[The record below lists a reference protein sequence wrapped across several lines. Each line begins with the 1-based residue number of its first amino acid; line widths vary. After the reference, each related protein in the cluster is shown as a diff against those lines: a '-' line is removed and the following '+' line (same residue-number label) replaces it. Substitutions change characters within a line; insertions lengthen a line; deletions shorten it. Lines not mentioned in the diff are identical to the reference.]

1 MNSSWNEKKTMRSA
15 MIKRMFFLGG
25 ELFLGMFVL
34 LFSAGSWSYTGAWIL
49 GSLYLFSYLIFGLV
63 LPRKTIEH
71 RSTKKKNVPIYE
83 KIIGV
88 LSWIIGYGVYVV
100 AGLDWRLT
108 WSHEI
113 PWFMFAL
120 AIFIFVMGMGIVLWS
135 MIENPYFST
144 RVLKDEDHPII
155 STGPYQVIRHPG
167 YLGMMTYLA
176 VVPIILG
183 SLYAMIP
190 TIIILVLCY
199 IRMRFED
206 NFLRKN
212 LKGYR
217 DYQKH
222 VKNRLFRTF
231 K

>member
-1 MNSSWNEKKTMRSA
+1 MSSSVNETKTMRSA
-15 MIKRMFFLGG
+15 MIKRIFFLGG
-25 ELFLGMFVL
+25 ELLLGMFVL
-34 LFSAGSWSYTGAWIL
+34 LFSAGSWSYSGAWIL
-49 GSLYLFSYLIFGLV
+49 GGLYLFSNLMFGLL
-63 LPRKTIEH
+63 LPRKIIEH
-71 RSTKKKNVPIYE
+71 RSTRKKNVPVYE
-83 KIIGV
+83 KIIGM

-100 AGLDWRLT
+100 AGLDQRLA
-108 WSHEI
+108 WSLPI
-113 PWFMFAL
+113 PWFMYAL

-144 RVLKDEDHPII
+144 RVEKDEDHLII
-155 STGPYQVIRHPG
+155 SSGPYQVIRHPG

-206 NFLRKN
+206 NFLKKN
-212 LKGYR
+212 LKGYI
-217 DYQKH
+217 DYQQH
-222 VKNRLFRTF
+222 VKHRLFRTF